1 MNVCVCRDCEYS
13 YNDGNFNS
21 YYYFMNLENK
31 YLLEEANK
39 LNDSL
44 DGKLFNPEK
53 DVFFYFN
60 QMVCGFVTFKDSII
74 WSKNTSMDDLFL
86 FLYEKNLLDYFIIK
100 NKKDELLEIEIK
112 DKLKYF
118 SMDKNNK
125 IYFRKTDKNFDYK
138 ERSKIIEGI
147 EKYFKLLDVNEDC
160 PYFFEQV
167 VLAEGK
173 DVL

>member
-1 MNVCVCRDCEYS
+1 MNICICRNCKHAYD
-13 YNDGNFNS
+13 NKNFNS
-21 YYYFMNLENK
+21 YYSFVNLKNK
-31 YLLEEANK
+31 CRLEEANR
-39 LNDSL
+39 LNNSL
-44 DGKLFNPEK
+44 GGKLFNPEK

-60 QMVCGFVTFKDSII
+60 QMVCALVTLKDGKY
-74 WSKNTSMDDLFL
+74 WSTNYSCDEL
-86 FLYEKNLLDYFIIK
+86 FLYFYEKNILEYFIIK
-100 NKKDELLEIEIK
+100 NKRDELLEIESK

-125 IYFRKTDKNFDYK
+125 IYFRKTDKNLDYK

-147 EKYFKLLDVNEDC
+147 EKYFESYNINENC

-173 DVL
+173 NVL